1 MVEDKSDT
9 AGERAAPVQLRALAN
24 ERRRRLMFELAAG
37 PASAAAL
44 AEQLRAPKGSVIYHL
59 EVLERAGMVVRDG
72 THTVRGGTQ
81 VTWRVAAPAFE
92 GETGEAG
99 IRARVAVL
107 HSLATQ
113 LGRSSTPRLFLRQL
127 RLLDA
132 GREEAASILQR
143 AMAEIRTLEDPAGTM
158 TTVSSFV
165 FAEPDDDA

>member
-1 MVEDKSDT
+1 MTEEESDT
-9 AGERAAPVQLRALAN
+9 GNRAAPVQLKALAS
-24 ERRRRLMFELAAG
+24 ERRRRIMFVLATG
-37 PASAAAL
+37 SASAAAL

-59 EVLERAGMVVRDG
+59 EVLERAGMVVRNG
-72 THTVRGGTQ
+72 TRTVRGGTQ

-113 LGRSSTPRLFLRQL
+113 LGQSSTPRLFIGQM
-127 RLLDA
+127 RLHNA
-132 GREEAASILQR
+132 GREEAAAILKR
-143 AMAEIRTLEDPAGTM
+143 ALAEIRTLEDPTGTM

-165 FAEPDDDA
+165 FGESPDDA